1 MKRNRWIALALTL
14 ALGLS
19 LLAGCAGGEGKETT
33 LPMPTESP
41 TPVADSGTIRI
52 ATKPMTEQYILG
64 EMLAVLIEENT
75 DLTVEVTKGI
85 GGGTTNIHPALLK
98 GDFDLYPEY
107 TGTAW
112 ASVYKKDEIP
122 TDDDAL
128 FAELKEYYAT
138 LGLAWSDLYGF
149 NNTFALAVRSEI
161 ADQYQLET
169 YSDLARVSDQI
180 VFGANPDF
188 FEKQD
193 GYIALCD
200 AYNMNFKDN
209 RDIDIGLKY
218 QALAQKQV
226 DVINAF
232 TTDAQL
238 AVADVKV
245 LKDDLHVFKNY
256 YCGTVVRQ
264 ATLDAHPE
272 LMDVLNQMSGILT
285 DQEMAK
291 LNYEL
296 EVNGKDERE
305 LAVSFLQEKGLLPED
320 YHAAG

>member
-1 MKRNRWIALALTL
+1 MKKIRRGVALLLTAVMGFALLT
-14 ALGLS
+14 
-19 LLAGCAGGEGKETT
+19 GCGSTT
-33 LPMPTESP
+33 DEESQ
-41 TPVADSGTIRI
+41 TPEADGGTIRI

-64 EMLAVLIEENT
+64 EMLAVLIEANT
-75 DLTVEVTKGI
+75 DLQVEITKGI
-85 GGGTTNIHPALLK
+85 GGGTTNIHPALLN
-98 GDFDLYPEY
+98 GEFDLYPEY

-122 TDDDAL
+122 ADEDAL
-128 FAELKEYYAT
+128 FEELKDYYAT
-138 LGLAWSDLYGF
+138 IGLAWSDLYGF
-149 NNTFALAVRSEI
+149 NNTFTLAVRREV
-161 ADQYQLET
+161 ADQYQLEND
-169 YSDLARVSDQI
+169 SDLAKVSDQI

-188 FEKQD
+188 YEKTD

-200 AYNMNFKDN
+200 TYGMKFKDTF
-209 RDIDIGLKY
+209 DIDIGLKY
-218 QALAQKQV
+218 QAIAQGEV

-245 LKDDLHVFKNY
+245 LEDDQHVFKNY

-264 ATLDAHPE
+264 DTLDAHPE

-285 DQEMAK
+285 DQEMAE

-296 EVNGKDERE
+296 EVNGMDERE
-305 LAVSFLQEKGLLPED
+305 LAVNFLKEKGVLPED
-320 YHAAG
+320 YDAAA

>member
-1 MKRNRWIALALTL
+1 MH
-14 ALGLS
+14 
-19 LLAGCAGGEGKETT
+19 
-33 LPMPTESP
+33 
-41 TPVADSGTIRI
+41 TISKI
-52 ATKPMTEQYILG
+52 K
-64 EMLAVLIEENT
+64 
-75 DLTVEVTKGI
+75 
-85 GGGTTNIHPALLK
+85 
-98 GDFDLYPEY
+98 
-107 TGTAW
+107 
-112 ASVYKKDEIP
+112 
-122 TDDDAL
+122 AL
-128 FAELKEYYAT
+128 FLFAVAIMAGAIFPVSGAEAEVLT
-138 LGLAWSDLYGF
+138 
-149 NNTFALAVRSEI
+149 
-161 ADQYQLET
+161 
-169 YSDLARVSDQI
+169 
-180 VFGANPDF
+180 
-188 FEKQD
+188 
-193 GYIALCD
+193 
-200 AYNMNFKDN
+200 
-209 RDIDIGLKY
+209 
-218 QALAQKQV
+218 LAQKQV